1 MEDKFAFMR
10 DTVQK
15 DISDN
20 LMSKD
25 SANMASS
32 MIDVFEELMSKLER
46 IAVATETIAQ
56 AVGYSEGRA
65 EIWTRQS

>member
-15 DISDN
+15 DIADGHDR
-20 LMSKD
+20 D

-32 MIDVFEELMSKLER
+32 MIDVVEELMSKLER

-56 AVGYSEGRA
+56 AVGYSDGRA